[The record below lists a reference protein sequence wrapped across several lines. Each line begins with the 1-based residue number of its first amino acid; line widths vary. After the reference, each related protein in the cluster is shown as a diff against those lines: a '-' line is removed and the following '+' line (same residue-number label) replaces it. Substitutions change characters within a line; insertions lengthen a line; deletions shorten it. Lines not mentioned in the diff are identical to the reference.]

1 MGHRLTT
8 CHNREIAKFPIAPTK
23 NPYFIVRGI
32 ARKGSNQARSV
43 EVGLIGHVQQ
53 HTAQKLHEAA
63 CGVGNHSVG
72 ISHEP
77 DQVAKRIAYRDTAFT
92 LGMRELMLD
101 QIWSRK
107 NLIELTHAFFHNA
120 EITSPLFLII
130 GDGFTL
136 RHRFTWRAPNN
147 VAQLVK
153 FNKIICL
160 TSQFVCNHRR
170 VTANCRY
177 Y

>member
-1 MGHRLTT
+1 MTT
-8 CHNREIAKFPIAPTK
+8 YVAFSTAWPLHKSNAIA
-23 NPYFIVRGI
+23 
-32 ARKGSNQARSV
+32 
-43 EVGLIGHVQQ
+43 L
-53 HTAQKLHEAA
+53 A

-72 ISHEP
+72 ISHER

-160 TSQFVCNHRR
+160 TSQFVCNHRW